1 MSTISH
7 RFTSTNRSSTF
18 WHIFHNLLASFVHAR
33 PKPSKLAGL
42 VAGIDIKVL
51 FPCLSSVC
59 IRVTADHGISAWS
72 VTDPALSTRAS
83 LTACDS
89 LALCIKLPP
98 TVLASRNTTTNT
110 SSALRPQQRLA
121 PRIPSFASQ
130 FTRLSFTIM
139 SHVAVSLWGCPG
151 LSVGVHRFDNNAI
164 GAPFWQVAG
173 HPVPIPNPKFNDSQF
188 LISEKDVRFAIV
200 VNINPDFFPINNIL
214 IGSILSIDLTLDGF
228 QVADYLWETES
239 LKWNQTAFVAI
250 LASPPKPRTGEVMA
264 FKFSEPA
271 FGAFH

>member
-7 RFTSTNRSSTF
+7 RFTSTNRSLTF
-18 WHIFHNLLASFVHAR
+18 WHISHNLLASFFVHAR

-42 VAGIDIKVL
+42 VAGIGIEVR

-121 PRIPSFASQ
+121 PRIPSSVQ
-130 FTRLSFTIM
+130 SIHPPILHHHEPRS
-139 SHVAVSLWGCPG
+139 G
-151 LSVGVHRFDNNAI
+151 LAMGM
-164 GAPFWQVAG
+164 
-173 HPVPIPNPKFNDSQF
+173 
-188 LISEKDVRFAIV
+188 
-200 VNINPDFFPINNIL
+200 
-214 IGSILSIDLTLDGF
+214 
-228 QVADYLWETES
+228 
-239 LKWNQTAFVAI
+239 
-250 LASPPKPRTGEVMA
+250 PRTVSRSA
-264 FKFSEPA
+264 PL
-271 FGAFH
+271 